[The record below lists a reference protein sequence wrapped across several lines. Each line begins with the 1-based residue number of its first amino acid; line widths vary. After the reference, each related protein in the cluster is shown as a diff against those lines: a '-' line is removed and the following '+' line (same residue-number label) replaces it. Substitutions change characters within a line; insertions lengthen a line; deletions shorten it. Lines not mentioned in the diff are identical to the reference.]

1 MTTAIPPEAVPPGED
16 PQAYMD
22 RMTGN
27 APAENLIAGK
37 YKTQEDLHKGLI
49 EALTHKYGDPEKA
62 YRAISGNLKPETPPA
77 EPPPAEP
84 PPAGTQ
90 PGDPPPAST
99 DPTTQIPETNFEA
112 YAKEFNETGT
122 LSEESIKQLETRGI
136 PKRFVDT
143 YIQGL
148 KALQTS
154 ADQAIFD
161 RGGGQAEYS
170 KMVQWASM
178 NLPVADIKAYNKA
191 LQTGDPEI
199 VNLAIDGLK
208 AKFQMGA
215 GTPPKTRVTGTNGG
229 TVTGFATNGDL
240 QKAVADPRYHTD
252 PDYRQSVIDRLAASM
267 KR

>member
-1 MTTAIPPEAVPPGED
+1 MTNAIPPEAVPPGED

-22 RMTGN
+22 RMTGTP
-27 APAENLIAGK
+27 AAAENLLAGK
-37 YKTQEDLHKGLI
+37 YKTPEDLNKGII

-62 YRAISGNLKPETPPA
+62 YRAISGNLKPEA
-77 EPPPAEP
+77 
-84 PPAGTQ
+84 
-90 PGDPPPAST
+90 DPPPAAPPPPADPPPST
-99 DPTTQIPETNFEA
+99 EIPEANFEA

-161 RGGGQAEYS
+161 RGGGQAEYT
-170 KMVQWASM
+170 KMVQWASS

-208 AKFQMGA
+208 AKFQMAA
-215 GTPPKTRVTGTNGG
+215 GTPPKTRVSGTNGG
-229 TVTGFATNGDL
+229 AVTGFATNGDL